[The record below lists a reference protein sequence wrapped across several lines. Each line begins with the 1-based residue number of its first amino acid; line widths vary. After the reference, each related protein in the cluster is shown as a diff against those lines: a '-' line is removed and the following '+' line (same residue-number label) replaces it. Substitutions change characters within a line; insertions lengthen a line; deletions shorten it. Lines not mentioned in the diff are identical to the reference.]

1 MPSDREASQASTSKV
16 HFALQEGFANEE
28 VHILCNDVNLY
39 KKENVTTDIRYG
51 LADSFEVT
59 LQDGMNRVKISLP
72 KRSIAQEFQIQSRS
86 PQYVGISL
94 EDGDLKLKFSDE
106 PFGYL

>member
-59 LQDGMNRVKISLP
+59 LQDGMNKVKISLP
-72 KRSIAQEFQIQSRS
+72 KRSISQEFQIQSRS

-94 EDGDLKLKFSDE
+94 KDGDLKLKFSDE

>member
-28 VHILCNDVNLY
+28 VHIHCNDVNLY

-72 KRSIAQEFQIQSRS
+72 KRSIDQEFQIQSRS